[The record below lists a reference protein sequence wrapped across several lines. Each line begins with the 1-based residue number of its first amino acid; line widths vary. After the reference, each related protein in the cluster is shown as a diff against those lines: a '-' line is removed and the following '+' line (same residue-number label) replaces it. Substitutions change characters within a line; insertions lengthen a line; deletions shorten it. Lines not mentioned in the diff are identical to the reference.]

1 MRQSSP
7 SAPIAPVAAPDL
19 PAALLAPLGPDVLR
33 RLRRAAR
40 KVAADP
46 RTVARALCSARDTTA
61 PVASAGDATQH
72 DNDRA
77 VIDEEL
83 ARLLAARELFMAWVE
98 RTSQEEGRDS
108 LTPAQFLRAWG
119 ESTGRVI
126 QLLKARRELGGGSQT
141 DALLD
146 AVYAELE
153 AELVRGSEGRPAEE
167 LS

>member
-1 MRQSSP
+1 MPHPSP
-7 SAPIAPVAAPDL
+7 STSASPVT
-19 PAALLAPLGPDVLR
+19 ALLAPLGPGVVE
-33 RLRRAAR
+33 RLERAVR
-40 KVAADP
+40 P
-46 RTVARALCSARDTTA
+46 VARALCSA
-61 PVASAGDATQH
+61 SEAGPRGD
-72 DNDRA
+72 DLA

-83 ARLLAARELFMAWVE
+83 AQLLAARELFKAWVE
-98 RTSQEEGRDS
+98 RTQTQDESP

-153 AELVRGSEGRPAEE
+153 AELLRGWAPEQPQGEALP
-167 LS
+167 